1 MSSSHTSTLTKNEA
15 VNLEESIEIAHSGCL
30 RNPTATAADGVE
42 KSGYK
47 NISINSL
54 DKQPNRTD
62 FINIIAIMKSQII
75 SLFLLF
81 ASVSAFQTYSP
92 IVRPFTVRCNLK
104 LVALIRFNVTTL
116 LIEKGTIIC
125 ATIHLSNLYQFILHG
140 ILTFN

>member
-15 VNLEESIEIAHSGCL
+15 VNLEESIEIASSGCL

-47 NISINSL
+47 TYLSTRFPAF

-75 SLFLLF
+75 SLFLF
-81 ASVSAFQTYSP
+81 VASVSAFQTYSP

-104 LVALIRFNVTTL
+104 LVALIRFT
-116 LIEKGTIIC
+116 C
-125 ATIHLSNLYQFILHG
+125 HDSPY
-140 ILTFN
+140 